1 MLISIALSALCSMLE
16 ATLLSTPLSFI
27 TGLEEQG
34 VKGAARLKKL
44 KQNTDRPISAILCLN
59 TIANTVGASIVGSLV
74 YEVYGD
80 ALVGA
85 FSTVF
90 TLMILFFSE
99 IIPKTI
105 GTSYW
110 RSLALPASSI
120 ISGMIFITYP
130 LVWILEKFTKL
141 ISSRSEQVSVSRE
154 DISAM
159 VSVATEEEEIEKEEK
174 KMIQNILKL
183 DEVTAHEI
191 MTPSVVVEMVP
202 GNMTIREFYESE
214 NTHSRILIY
223 DEENDE
229 YVTGYVLRQE
239 VLEKMAEDK
248 FDVTLDDII
257 RPIMTFREED
267 SVSDIWETLLEKK
280 ELLFSMGVDKVE
292 VLDFTRDFSTMTTKE
307 YLLMLIEKY
316 GAKTI
321 LIGYDN
327 RMGCDA
333 KCADEVAAV
342 AEGLGLE
349 VVRSVM
355 IPSAGGIA
363 VSSTKI
369 RQRIEEGDMDAA
381 ASMLGYDYSLHGVV
395 VAGNRLG
402 STIGFPTAN
411 MQLYEQLK
419 LIPGNG
425 VYFVK
430 VQTLGRCF
438 HGMCN
443 VGFRPTVGSGGSRTM
458 ETHIFDFEEDIYG
471 LDIEVTFL
479 RKIRDEIRF
488 DSLEEL
494 ALQLEK
500 DRGSCMDLI

>member
-1 MLISIALSALCSMLE
+1 MEEQLIYIIMLVSIALSALCSTLE
-16 ATLLSTPLSFI
+16 ATLLSTPLSYI

-34 VKGAARLKKL
+34 VKGASRLKKL

-90 TLMILFFSE
+90 TLAILFFSE

-110 RSLALPASSI
+110 RKLAIPASSI
-120 ISGMIFITYP
+120 ISGMIFISYP

-202 GNMTIREFYESE
+202 GSMTIREFYESE

-223 DEENDE
+223 DEDNDE

-248 FDVTLDDII
+248 FNTTLNEII
-257 RPIMTFREED
+257 RPIMTFGEEE
-267 SVSDIWETLLEKK
+267 SVSDIWEKLIEKK
-280 ELLFSMGVDKVE
+280 EHISAILDEYGSLRGIVTMEDVIETMLGHEIVD
-292 VLDFTRDFSTMTTKE
+292 
-307 YLLMLIEKY
+307 EK
-316 GAKTI
+316 
-321 LIGYDN
+321 
-327 RMGCDA
+327 
-333 KCADEVAAV
+333 DEVVDMQEYAKEQWEKAQKDIV
-342 AEGLGLE
+342 KAE
-349 VVRSVM
+349 
-355 IPSAGGIA
+355 
-363 VSSTKI
+363 
-369 RQRIEEGDMDAA
+369 
-381 ASMLGYDYSLHGVV
+381 
-395 VAGNRLG
+395 
-402 STIGFPTAN
+402 
-411 MQLYEQLK
+411 
-419 LIPGNG
+419 
-425 VYFVK
+425 
-430 VQTLGRCF
+430 
-438 HGMCN
+438 
-443 VGFRPTVGSGGSRTM
+443 
-458 ETHIFDFEEDIYG
+458 
-471 LDIEVTFL
+471 
-479 RKIRDEIRF
+479 
-488 DSLEEL
+488 
-494 ALQLEK
+494 
-500 DRGSCMDLI
+500 